1 MTTGTLENA
10 YGKAATHFLY
20 RVTTALHDFHHE
32 PAQALRAS
40 IAHLVHFGYDRP
52 TIALYDPAREEVR
65 VELTHGLSNEEK
77 RKGRF
82 RKGEGIEGKVIE
94 DGQVAV
100 IPSMSLEPDFIDRT
114 GARRDVDKAKTAF
127 ICAPITGLDL
137 EVIATL
143 SVDVPNAADER
154 LNWDRRLLTTF
165 AALVSATVI
174 RWRDHL
180 QDESVIDTRV
190 NQLKARRLLRPKE
203 LIGRS
208 QRIEDVFMLM
218 DQVAPSDLNVLIR
231 GENGTGKEVIAR
243 AIHKGSARSGA
254 PFVRVSLGGRPDDL
268 MERELFGFVHGEV
281 SGAAQGQKGRLE
293 LANGGTVFL
302 DEVADLSLE
311 MQVKMLTVLQERAFT
326 RIGDNQSRRLDVRFI
341 ASSRMNLEA
350 LIEQGTFRDDL
361 FYRLNVFPI
370 YVPALKERKTDITLL
385 ADFFVEKHAQQQGK
399 TVTRIST
406 PAIDLMCAYHW
417 PGNVRELENC
427 VERAVLLAHDGVVR
441 DHHLPP
447 TLQTG
452 RSSGTTKQ
460 GSLETVVAAF
470 EREVLI
476 EAMKNAHGNMAAAA
490 RALETTPRILS
501 YKLKKHGLHTRLAI
515 RRRRD
520 SE

>member
-1 MTTGTLENA
+1 M
-10 YGKAATHFLY
+10 
-20 RVTTALHDFHHE
+20 
-32 PAQALRAS
+32 
-40 IAHLVHFGYDRP
+40 
-52 TIALYDPAREEVR
+52 
-65 VELTHGLSNEEK
+65 
-77 RKGRF
+77 
-82 RKGEGIEGKVIE
+82 
-94 DGQVAV
+94 
-100 IPSMSLEPDFIDRT
+100 
-114 GARRDVDKAKTAF
+114 
-127 ICAPITGLDL
+127 
-137 EVIATL
+137 
-143 SVDVPNAADER
+143 
-154 LNWDRRLLTTF
+154 
-165 AALVSATVI
+165 
-174 RWRDHL
+174 
-180 QDESVIDTRV
+180 IDTRV

-243 AIHKGSARSGA
+243 AIHNGSARSGA

-490 RALETTPRILS
+490 S
-501 YKLKKHGLHTRLAI
+501 C
-515 RRRRD
+515 
-520 SE
+520 